1 MQNSTSDLFIMGDL
15 MNNYTTDFGG
25 KGPLK
30 RNNSFFNNYKYNSGG
45 TQNIQSLTTNNN
57 FTVRR
62 SNTLNN
68 SNRMNKKTSTYIQSY
83 FNTPTSKQYPPVR
96 NHTINVSSM
105 RKYSKINTYEN
116 FQSLQMINRTT
127 NFNNRINQL
136 TPLQIQRNK
145 MKSSFV
151 FPNGEKFTPKNIH
164 LPIESISKQSSNTTT
179 TTTTSPKENPIQR
192 PDTQSNSKKKKKSGS
207 FWKKLVGKDS
217 NKTKIT
223 SSTKITEPSLLIPTR
238 HNNITTEQPYK
249 SQPLS
254 LKIVPSTNNRQD
266 NFDSS
271 KLIERLKKYWD
282 VVNVDSSI
290 SILNDPIIHSYM
302 STENVKVSFAN
313 EIFVNDT
320 YSPEEYHRADPENI
334 TKQERKMVFDNE
346 FGFIDEVK
354 YELNQYKRKEML
366 IHHDSIQ
373 FVQFSR

>member
-45 TQNIQSLTTNNN
+45 TQNIQNLTTNNN

-83 FNTPTSKQYPPVR
+83 FNTSTSKQYPPVR

-192 PDTQSNSKKKKKSGS
+192 PDTQSNSKKKKKVDPFGKN
-207 FWKKLVGKDS
+207 WLV
-217 NKTKIT
+217 KTQIKQR
-223 SSTKITEPSLLIPTR
+223 LL
-238 HNNITTEQPYK
+238 Q
-249 SQPLS
+249 
-254 LKIVPSTNNRQD
+254 
-266 NFDSS
+266 
-271 KLIERLKKYWD
+271 
-282 VVNVDSSI
+282 
-290 SILNDPIIHSYM
+290 
-302 STENVKVSFAN
+302 
-313 EIFVNDT
+313 
-320 YSPEEYHRADPENI
+320 
-334 TKQERKMVFDNE
+334 
-346 FGFIDEVK
+346 
-354 YELNQYKRKEML
+354 
-366 IHHDSIQ
+366 
-373 FVQFSR
+373 VQK